1 MMLLLQKLS
10 LVMKLANII
19 KLGVAA
25 SALLL
30 LPRRS
35 SPKADKI
42 ANPIEDLQH
51 PKGLEAKVAR
61 QEK

>member
-1 MMLLLQKLS
+1 
-10 LVMKLANII
+10 MKLANII
-19 KLGVAA
+19 KLGVAT